1 MKSLFTKYVW
11 LQLVLSIL
19 LLFGGGLIIAF
30 AISGKGDVLKEGLN
44 LVVAVILFIFGLFA
58 ILTAFIFESNKTLTN
73 GLLYGSACIALGVF
87 LCIRKLFILEYVVLL
102 LAIFFI
108 VIGVVALGKSIL
120 LFAARRRYYM
130 VATIML
136 LIGAIGITLGIIAI
150 IYESKM
156 VYAFCIVAGVLLVVA
171 GIFEMTMGIKA
182 LIGQDKG
189 SKNNKKSSHK
199 TTKKESQQ
207 EEIKELDYT
216 KE

>member
-189 SKNNKKSSHK
+189 SKNNKKSSRK